1 MPKSVEDILA
11 NAENLSKRIKEYEPT
26 KKDEKNVKVF
36 KALQEAAMQRSLV
49 EKNLVKQIIKARANG
64 YSWSLIGS
72 FLGTTGEA
80 ARQRYGNN

>member
-11 NAENLSKRIKEYEPT
+11 NAENLSKRIRDFEPS
-26 KKDEKNVKVF
+26 KKDEKDVKVF
-36 KALQEAAMQRSLV
+36 KALQDAAMQRSLV
-49 EKNLVKQIIKARANG
+49 EKNLVKQIKKARANG

>member
-11 NAENLSKRIKEYEPT
+11 NAENLSKRIREFEPS
-26 KKDEKNVKVF
+26 KKDEKDVKVF
-36 KALQEAAMQRSLV
+36 KALQDAAMQRSLV
-49 EKNLVKQIIKARANG
+49 KQIKKARVNG

>member
-11 NAENLSKRIKEYEPT
+11 NAENLSKSIREFEPS
-26 KKDEKNVKVF
+26 KKDEKDVRVF
-36 KALQEAAMQRSLV
+36 KALQNAAMQRSLV
-49 EKNLVKQIIKARANG
+49 EKNLVKQINKARDNG

-72 FLGTTGEA
+72 FLGTSGEA

>member
-11 NAENLSKRIKEYEPT
+11 NAENLSKRIRDFEPS
-26 KKDEKNVKVF
+26 KKDEKDVKVF
-36 KALQEAAMQRSLV
+36 KALQDAAMQRSLV
-49 EKNLVKQIIKARANG
+49 EKNLVKQIKQARVNG